1 MPSTINGIGTTYFGK
16 RNLETESGVCEF
28 CQNQTTL
35 STYETTYFFC
45 FVFIPLIPLGKKQI
59 IDDCGV
65 CRRHR
70 VLPVAEWQRVR
81 EEAIE
86 ASSTQL
92 AEKMTDPKAAIEHLQ
107 TLTAFKQMDEAR
119 DLCEAIEASHAND
132 FDVQFFLGAWHEKYG
147 SSEVADR
154 CFDSAFKIDPKNPV
168 AIRAK
173 GMGLVEQDK
182 LDEAK
187 TMLSAL
193 SPPSEHFDPGVF
205 YQLGNAFQRQERH
218 TDALEQYKLVSD
230 NAPGIGKDKTFRQS
244 VKKSEKALGQT
255 TASILPKQSM
265 FASKGFWWTAAAL
278 GLVAA
283 LIGSSIWIG
292 SNRTVHVVN
301 GNSVPITVKID
312 DGESI
317 TVQPTRFKEVTLAE
331 GKHQVELISPDA
343 GIEPE
348 TFQVSSSI
356 WTRLFHSPAFVLDP
370 TRTSA
375 VTWEETTYSDNPVD
389 DGEFEWEVGELMTQY
404 SDVDYIFERFP
415 AQLKVED
422 RTSSVTK
429 TRVSFEPIPPTY
441 LITMTEL
448 EPEKRMKI
456 AEAHVGLNP
465 DSPESWGVYRMV
477 AESCGKMDHAIA
489 LMESRLED
497 KPLKVELHRAYHEAF
512 KANGGSEQDL
522 IDRYQGYLKS
532 SPDDADVLYLNGR
545 LAAGVSGSAAMFNQ
559 AIEKDPDHVF
569 ALNGLAYNQMAA
581 SKFKEAK
588 ETLERVIE
596 LAPENEY
603 YRDEYI
609 SSLFASEDYKK
620 LGREIDSISDPLR
633 QAKQKATLLKLTGK
647 ERQYKNLSAKFSR
660 QSAGSAPESVND
672 FRLLELHWS
681 YLNNDLESYGKM
693 VKKFDSSITK
703 DVFQFQLDLEQDR
716 TDGAL
721 KLLKKF
727 PSTYGDQAIPLVA
740 VAKNRNGEKSEGKK
754 IWGDFLDKLDSHG
767 EKAFVE
773 LARMAQEKK
782 VSVDEFRELSL
793 TPSQKRAWGLALL
806 EFSKFS
812 DDKDWKQEVGKI
824 NYDRSFPHNFIERM
838 LK

>member
-1 MPSTINGIGTTYFGK
+1 MKCFGSQYNEVNNLIWEKSLPSTINGIGTTYFGK

-119 DLCEAIEASHAND
+119 DLCEAIEATHAND

-147 SSEVADR
+147 NAEVADR
-154 CFDSAFKIDPKNPV
+154 CFDSAFKIDPENPV

-173 GMGLVEQDK
+173 GMGLVEQNK

-187 TMLSAL
+187 TLLSAL
-193 SPPSEHFDPGVF
+193 NPPSQHFDPGVF
-205 YQLGNAFQRQERH
+205 YQLGNAFQQQERH
-218 TDALEQYKLVSD
+218 ADALEQYKLVSE

-244 VKKSEKALGQT
+244 VKKSEKALGH
-255 TASILPKQSM
+255 TAATILPKQSV
-265 FASKGFWWTAAAL
+265 FGTKGFWWTAAAL
-278 GLVAA
+278 GLLAL
-283 LIGSSIWIG
+283 LIGSMIWIG

-317 TVQPTRFKEVTLAE
+317 TVQPSRYKAVKLAE
-331 GKHQVELISPDA
+331 GKHQVELVSPDA

-348 TFQVSSSI
+348 TFQLSSSF
-356 WTRLFHSPAFVLDP
+356 WTRLFNSPAFVLDP

-375 VTWEETTYSDNPVD
+375 VTWEETTYSDHPVD
-389 DGEFEWEVGELMTQY
+389 DGDFEWEVGELMTQY
-404 SDVDYIFERFP
+404 SDVDYIFKEFP
-415 AQLKVED
+415 DQLEVEGN
-422 RTSSVTK
+422 TKSVTK
-429 TRVSFEPIPPTY
+429 TRVSFEAIPPTL
-441 LITMTEL
+441 LISLTDL
-448 EPEKRMKI
+448 EPATRMKV

-465 DSPESWGVYRMV
+465 DSAETWGVYRMV
-477 AESCGKMDHAIA
+477 AESCGKTDQALA

-497 KPLKVELHRAYHEAF
+497 KPLKIEMHRAYHEVF

-522 IDRYQGYLKS
+522 TDRYQAYLKDD
-532 SPDDADVLYLNGR
+532 PDNPDLLYLNGR
-545 LAAGVSGSAAMFNQ
+545 LAPGVSGSAALFNQ

-569 ALNGLAYNQMAA
+569 ALNGLAYNQMA
-581 SKFKEAK
+581 SGKFKAAK
-588 ETLERVIE
+588 ETLERIIE
-596 LAPENEY
+596 LAPEHEY

-609 SSLFASEDYKK
+609 SSLYASKDYKS
-620 LGREIDSISDPLR
+620 LGPELDSISDPFR
-633 QAKQKATLLKLTGK
+633 KAKEKATLLKLTGK
-647 ERQYKNLSAKFSR
+647 ERQYKNLSSKFSR
-660 QSAGSAPESVND
+660 ESAESAPESVND

-681 YLNNDLESYGKM
+681 YLNNDLKSYQKM
-693 VKKFDSSITK
+693 IDKLDTSLTK
-703 DVFQFQLDLEQDR
+703 DLFQFQLDIEQDR
-716 TDGAL
+716 TSGAL
-721 KLLKKF
+721 KLLEKL
-727 PSTYGDQAIPLVA
+727 PSQYSDQAIPLVA
-740 VAKNRNGEKSEGKK
+740 VAKNRTGDKSDAKK
-754 IWGDFLDKLDSHG
+754 IWEDFLGKLDSHG
-767 EKAFVE
+767 ETHFVE
-773 LARMAQEKK
+773 LARRAQEKE
-782 VSVDEFRELSL
+782 VSVDEFLELSL
-793 TPSQKRAWGLALL
+793 APSQKRSW
-806 EFSKFS
+806 
-812 DDKDWKQEVGKI
+812 V
-824 NYDRSFPHNFIERM
+824 RSLVARH
-838 LK
+838 